1 MPEDFRSIATAA
13 LESEDTASNATLGDP
28 AAAPETPAA
37 DTGGTP
43 PESAPTPG
51 SEWRFNSA
59 EWDELHPDL
68 QSYRKQLQAD
78 HTRAQQQLAEQR
90 KAFEGVRPELVGWAR
105 QLDQLA
111 ATDPAEAARL
121 LQLELQRLQPPE
133 QQFDNNEFLSE
144 SERQL
149 DQRLRQMESF
159 AETQRIAAIQSRV
172 NEQFSQLEA
181 AYGQIPL
188 EERQA
193 VVMQMAQHGAP
204 PEAVRHY
211 WTGMNVERVM
221 AKARNEGAQAIQQK
235 VALGPGPSSLSSRA
249 GDVEPEP
256 KTYAEALQRALR

>member
-1 MPEDFRSIATAA
+1 MSDDFRSIATAA
-13 LESEDTASNATLGDP
+13 LESEDTADATP
-28 AAAPETPAA
+28 ETPTAAPELPAA
-37 DTGGTP
+37 DTGSAPQEGD
-43 PESAPTPG
+43 APTPG
-51 SEWRFNSA
+51 SEWRFNST
-59 EWDELHPDL
+59 EWDELHPEL

-181 AYGQIPL
+181 AYGQIPI

-235 VALGPGPSSLSSRA
+235 VSLGPSPSSLSSRA